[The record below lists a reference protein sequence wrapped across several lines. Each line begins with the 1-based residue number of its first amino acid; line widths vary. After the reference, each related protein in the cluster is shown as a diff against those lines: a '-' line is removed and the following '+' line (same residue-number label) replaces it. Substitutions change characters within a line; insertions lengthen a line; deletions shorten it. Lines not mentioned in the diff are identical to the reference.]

1 MLKPSK
7 QDGFIFCIVSLRY
20 LVNILTTSAKIRLLL
35 ALLFAS
41 LLLTAVIV
49 QKTYTPKNNLYQ
61 TGQTLE
67 DNLHKKETYV
77 KNFLD
82 NKENFNKLKTLG
94 NDEQEAL
101 KVIKDFT
108 TDENIWALTYKDNHL
123 VFWSGVKAIPQHPS
137 LIREGYSF
145 IQQPNGYY
153 DVIKKSEGKF
163 SAIFLIPVKINYRVQ
178 NQYLHNVFARN
189 LLTDNNIEIADFTD
203 KNIYLVHSLDG
214 TLLFSV
220 KVKDDEVGHKFFYF
234 EVVLWVLCALVL
246 FLLIHSICNYI
257 ALKGYIYLSFL
268 ILASFIILL
277 RIINLHYDWPGF
289 SHQPEVFNPK
299 YYNYGPLFPSLGD
312 FCINILYCTWFAT
325 FVFRHKDKILTNTYN
340 KFLGYVIVIAFVL
353 ILDVSSAALLRLFYG
368 LVRYS
373 DINFDVNNVL
383 NLSGFSVLGVV
394 MLCFSFL
401 IFYLLTE
408 VTLTVCSRL
417 VVPVSH
423 QVAIL
428 LLSIVAATIIAGYQD
443 HEFTSFYMF
452 WTVWVML
459 RGYAYRYYQ
468 GKITSTSLVVII
480 LLCAILSAIKLNH
493 FQAIKEKDTR
503 RELVKQLEA
512 PNDPVANNMFRD
524 IDKRIVT
531 DPVIQRYFTD
541 TIHNT
546 ITSLA
551 DHIERK
557 YFGGYLGKYEFKIH
571 EYNSKGEAIGDK
583 TYELGIFKDMIKFD
597 SFFKES
603 DHFYRNIGTLGV
615 LKYLA
620 LIPIF
625 KGEMNVGT
633 IVVELESKFLHGEN
647 SFPELLID
655 GTYKSNDLFKDYSYA
670 FYQDNKLFSQN
681 GHYVYSLINHD
692 LKGKVKEYLFTN
704 TSGSEPERFGI
715 LKGYSHLVYEPSKR
729 TLIVVSKENDIFINT
744 ITSITFFFII
754 FLFFAV
760 ICITVRWLW
769 ARIRIMY
776 IKDNYLHWVLQLNF
790 DKILYKTRIQ
800 LSIVFAVVV
809 TLIMV
814 GIITYLSIVD
824 QYNEQ
829 QEQTISDKVSH
840 IAKAFESGNLIY
852 EAFNNNS
859 IESFQLKFNEFAKTY
874 SVDLTLF
881 NTNGAELVSTQP
893 KLYDYGLLAPRINA
907 KAFIYLNKLQKSEYI
922 HNEIIGELNY
932 KAAYVPVK
940 DSKRTL
946 GYLQLPYFSNEADYK
961 QRAGSLLNAMINVYA
976 LIFIAIGLLAVFIA
990 RQITNP
996 LNIIQMSL
1004 SKTIY
1009 GQKNEPIK
1017 WQRNDEIGA
1026 LITEYNNMIAALE
1039 QSAQKLAQS
1048 ERESAWR
1055 EMAKQVA
1062 HEIKNP
1068 LTPLKLGLQLLE
1080 KSWRDRD
1087 PKFDQ
1092 KFERFSKS
1100 FVEQIE
1106 SLSSIASEFS
1116 AFAKMPDTRIVRMD
1130 IFEALSQAVTI
1141 FKQMDN
1147 IRIVFNPPDSQFF
1160 INADRDQLLR
1170 CFNNLLK
1177 NAIEAIPPDRQ
1188 GIIEINY
1195 LITSKNILLSVKDNG
1210 NGIPDNL
1217 REKIFEPNFTT
1228 KSSGTGLGLAFVK
1241 NSIENAGGKVWF
1253 ETAIGAGTTFYF
1265 SLPEA
1270 P

>member
-1 MLKPSK
+1 
-7 QDGFIFCIVSLRY
+7 
-20 LVNILTTSAKIRLLL
+20 LTTSAKIRLLL

-41 LLLTAVIV
+41 LLLTAIIV
-49 QKTYTPKNNLYQ
+49 QKTYTPRNNLFQ

-67 DNLHKKETYV
+67 DNIHKKETIV
-77 KNFLD
+77 KTFLDDKKNFD
-82 NKENFNKLKTLG
+82 KLKTLG
-94 NDEQEAL
+94 NDEQEGL
-101 KVIKDFT
+101 KVIKQFT
-108 TDENIWALTYKDNHL
+108 ADENIWVLTYKDNHL
-123 VFWSGVKAIPQHPS
+123 AFWSGIKIIPQRPAN
-137 LIREGYSF
+137 IRNGYSF
-145 IQQPNGYY
+145 VHGTNGYY
-153 DVIKKSEGKF
+153 DVIKKSEGNF
-163 SAIFLIPVKINYRVQ
+163 YAIFFIPVKIDYKVQ
-178 NQYLHNVFARN
+178 NQYLHNVFAKD
-189 LLTDNNIEIADFTD
+189 LLKDNNIEIADFTD
-203 KNIYLVHSLDG
+203 KNVYEVHSLDN

-220 KVKDDEVGHKFFYF
+220 KVRGNEVGHKFFYF
-234 EVVLWVLCALVL
+234 ELILWVLCAFVL
-246 FLLIHSICNYI
+246 FLLVHSICNYI
-257 ALKGYIYLSFL
+257 ALKGYVYLSFL
-268 ILASFIILL
+268 MLASFIILL
-277 RIINLHYDWPGF
+277 RIINLHYGWPGF
-289 SHQPEVFNPK
+289 SHQPEIFDPQ
-299 YYNYGPLFPSLGD
+299 YYSSGPLFPSLGD

-325 FVFRHKDKILTNTYN
+325 FVFRHKDKILTNVYN
-340 KFLGYVIVIAFVL
+340 KFIGYAIVIILVL
-353 ILDVSSAALLRLFYG
+353 MLDVSATALLRLFFG

-373 DINFDVNNVL
+373 NINFDVNNVL
-383 NLSGFSVLGVV
+383 NLSGFSMLGVL

-408 VTLTVCSRL
+408 VALTICSKL
-417 VVPVSH
+417 TVPVSH
-423 QVAIL
+423 QVTIL
-428 LLSIVAATIIAGYQD
+428 LASMVLSTIMAAYQD
-443 HEFTSFYMF
+443 KEFSVFYIF
-452 WTVWVML
+452 WAIWVIL
-459 RGYAYRYYQ
+459 RGYAYRYDK
-468 GKITSTSLVVII
+468 GRITATSLVIII
-480 LLCAILSAIKLNH
+480 LLCAVLSAIKLNH
-493 FQAIKEKDTR
+493 FQAIKEKETR
-503 RELVKQLEA
+503 KELVKQLEA

-524 IDKRIVT
+524 IDRRIVT
-531 DPVIQRYFTD
+531 DPAIQRYFTD
-541 TIHNT
+541 TLHNT
-546 ITSLA
+546 LSGLA
-551 DHIERK
+551 DHIQRT
-557 YFGGYLGKYEFKIH
+557 YFDGYLGKYEFKIH
-571 EYNSKGEAIGDK
+571 EYDSKGIALGDR
-583 TYELGIFKDMIKFD
+583 TYELDMFKDMIKFD

-625 KGEMNVGT
+625 KGETNVGT
-633 IVVELESKFLHGEN
+633 LVVELESKFLHGEN
-647 SFPELLID
+647 SFPALLIN

-692 LKGKVKEYLFTN
+692 LKGKLKEYVFTN
-704 TSGSEPERFGI
+704 TKSTESDRFVI
-715 LKGYSHLVYEPSKR
+715 LNEYSHLVYEPSQRK
-729 TLIVVSKENDIFINT
+729 LIVVSKENDILINT
-744 ITSITFFFII
+744 ITSITFFFIV
-754 FLFFAV
+754 FLAFAAV
-760 ICITVRWLW
+760 CLTIRWLW
-769 ARIRIMY
+769 TRIRIMY
-776 IKDNYLHWVLQLNF
+776 IKENYLHWVLQLNF
-790 DKILYKTRIQ
+790 DKVLYKTRIQ
-800 LSIVFAVVV
+800 LSIVFTVVI

-814 GIITYLSIVD
+814 GIITYFSIID
-824 QYNEQ
+824 QYNAQ
-829 QEQTISDKVSH
+829 QDQTISDKISH
-840 IAKAFESGNLIY
+840 IAKAFEGSDLLY
-852 EAFNNNS
+852 EAFNKNA
-859 IESFQLKFNEFAKTY
+859 IESFQLRFNEFAKTY
-874 SVDLTLF
+874 SADLSLF
-881 NTNGAELVSTQP
+881 NTSGVELISTQP

-907 KAFIYLNKLQKSEYI
+907 KAYIYLNKLQKTEYI

-932 KAAYVPVK
+932 KAAYVPINDAK
-940 DSKRTL
+940 HTL
-946 GYLQLPYFSNEADYK
+946 GYLELPYFSNEADYK

-996 LNIIQMSL
+996 LTIIQTSL
-1004 SKTIY
+1004 SRTIY

-1080 KSWRDRD
+1080 KSWRDKD

-1141 FKQMDN
+1141 FKQMEN
-1147 IRIVFNPPDSQFF
+1147 LRIVFNPPDTQFF

-1188 GIIEINY
+1188 GLIEINY

-1253 ETAIGAGTTFYF
+1253 ETTTGAGTTFYF

>member
-1 MLKPSK
+1 M
-7 QDGFIFCIVSLRY
+7 
-20 LVNILTTSAKIRLLL
+20 TTAAKIRLLL

-41 LLLTAVIV
+41 LLLTAIIV

-67 DNLHKKETYV
+67 DNLHKKEAYV
-77 KNFLD
+77 NSFINDKD
-82 NKENFNKLKTLG
+82 RFNKFKTLG
-94 NDEQEAL
+94 SDEQEAL
-101 KVIKDFT
+101 KTIKAFT

-123 VFWSGVKAIPQHPS
+123 VFWSGIKIIPQHPES
-137 LIREGYSF
+137 IRNGYSF
-145 IQQPNGYY
+145 VSGTNGYY
-153 DVIKKSEGKF
+153 DVIKKTEGNF
-163 SAIFLIPVKINYRVQ
+163 SVIFFIPVKINYRVQ
-178 NQYLHNVFARN
+178 NQYLHNIFAKN
-189 LLTDNNIEIADFTD
+189 LLNDNNIEIADFTD
-203 KNIYLVHSLDG
+203 KNVYEVHSLDG
-214 TLLFSV
+214 TYLFSV
-220 KVKDDEVGHKFFYF
+220 KIKHNEVGHKFFYF
-234 EVVLWVLCALVL
+234 EVVIWVLCAFVL
-246 FLLIHSICNYI
+246 FLLVHSICNYV
-257 ALKGYIYLSFL
+257 ALKGFAYLSFI
-268 ILASFIILL
+268 ILGSFIVLL
-277 RIINLHYDWPGF
+277 RIINLHYGWPGF
-289 SHQPEVFNPK
+289 SHQPEIFNPH
-299 YYNYGPLFPSLGD
+299 YYNSGKLFPSLGD
-312 FCINILYCTWFAT
+312 FCINILYATWFVT
-325 FVFRHKDKILTNTYN
+325 FVFRHRDKVLSHVYN
-340 KFLGYVIVIAFVL
+340 KFLGYVIVVACIL
-353 ILDVSSAALLRLFYG
+353 ILDVSSTWLLRLFYS
-368 LVRYS
+368 LVMYS
-373 DINFDVNNVL
+373 NINFDVNNVL
-383 NLSGFSVLGVV
+383 NLSGFSMLGVL

-408 VTLTVCSRL
+408 ISLSICIRL

-423 QVAIL
+423 QIAL
-428 LLSIVAATIIAGYQD
+428 LLFVIITSTIVAAYLD
-443 HEFTSFYMF
+443 NEFTVFYIF
-452 WTVWVML
+452 WAIWVIL
-459 RGYAYRYYQ
+459 RGYAYLYDHGR
-468 GKITSTSLVVII
+468 ITSGAFVTII
-480 LLCAILSAIKLNH
+480 LLCAVLSAIKLNH
-493 FQAIKEKDTR
+493 FQAIKEKDIR
-503 RELVKQLEA
+503 KGLVQQLET
-512 PNDPVANNMFRD
+512 PNDSVANYMFKD
-524 IDKRIVT
+524 IDRRIVR

-541 TIHNT
+541 TAHNSL
-546 ITSLA
+546 TSLTN
-551 DHIERK
+551 HLQKK
-557 YFGGYLGKYEFKIH
+557 YFEGYLGKYEFKVH
-571 EYNSKGEAIGDK
+571 EYNNKGEVLEDK
-583 TYELGIFKDMIKFD
+583 TYDLNVFTDMIKFD

-603 DHFYRNIGTLGV
+603 DHFYRNIGTFGV

-620 LIPIF
+620 LLPIF
-625 KGEMNVGT
+625 KGDMNVGT
-633 IVVELESKFLHGEN
+633 IVIELESKLLQGEN
-647 SFPELLID
+647 TFPALLID
-655 GTYKSNDLFKDYSYA
+655 GPYKSNEIFKDYSYA
-670 FYQDNKLFSQN
+670 FYQDGKLLSQN
-681 GHYVYSLINHD
+681 GKYVYSLTNHD
-692 LKGKVKEYLFTN
+692 LKGAVKEYIFKT
-704 TSGSEPERFGI
+704 TSSTEPTRFGI
-715 LKGYSHLVYEPSKR
+715 LERYNHLIYEPSKR
-729 TLIVVSKENDIFINT
+729 NLIVVSKQNEILIDT
-744 ITSITFFFII
+744 ITSVTFFFIV
-754 FLFFAV
+754 FLVFSA

-776 IKDNYLHWVLQLNF
+776 IKDNYLHWVFQLNF

-800 LSIVFAVVV
+800 FSIVLAVVI
-809 TLIMV
+809 TLVLV

-824 QYNEQ
+824 QYNAQ

-840 IAKAFESGNLIY
+840 IAKAFENSNFIY
-852 EAFNNNS
+852 DAFNNNTA
-859 IESFQLKFNEFAKTY
+859 EAFQIKFNEFAKTY
-874 SVDLTLF
+874 SADLTLF
-881 NTNGAELVSTQP
+881 STSGVELMSTQP
-893 KLYDYGLLAPRINA
+893 KIYDYGLLAPRINA
-907 KAFIYLNKLQKSEYI
+907 KAYTFLNKLQKSEYI
-922 HNEIIGELNY
+922 HTEVIGDLSY

-961 QRAGSLLNAMINVYA
+961 ARAGSLLNAMINVYA
-976 LIFIAIGLLAVFIA
+976 LIFIAIGLLAVIIA

-1080 KSWRDRD
+1080 KSWRDKD

-1116 AFAKMPDTRIVRMD
+1116 AFAKMPDTRLVRMD

-1147 IRIVFNPPDSQFF
+1147 IRIIFNPPDSQFL

-1177 NAIEAIPPDRQ
+1177 NAIEAIPHDRP
-1188 GIIEINY
+1188 GTIEINY
-1195 LITSKNILLSVKDNG
+1195 LLTSKNILLSVKDNG
-1210 NGIPDNL
+1210 NGIPESL

-1253 ETAIGAGTTFYF
+1253 ETIIGTGTTFYF

-1270 P
+1270 S

>member
-1 MLKPSK
+1 M
-7 QDGFIFCIVSLRY
+7 
-20 LVNILTTSAKIRLLL
+20 LL

-41 LLLTAVIV
+41 LLLTAIIV
-49 QKTYTPKNNLYQ
+49 QKTYTPRNNLYQ

-67 DNLHKKETYV
+67 DNLRKKETIV
-77 KNFLD
+77 KTFLD
-82 NKENFNKLKTLG
+82 DKQNFDRLKTLG
-94 NDEQEAL
+94 NDEQEGL
-101 KVIKDFT
+101 KIIKQFT
-108 TDENIWALTYKDNHL
+108 TDENIWVLTYKDNHL
-123 VFWSGVKAIPQHPS
+123 TFWSGVKMIPVRPAN
-137 LIREGYSF
+137 IRNGYSF
-145 IQQPNGYY
+145 VQGTNGYY
-153 DVIKKSEGKF
+153 DVIKKTEGNF
-163 SAIFLIPVKINYRVQ
+163 YAIFFIPVKINYHVQ
-178 NQYLHNVFARN
+178 NQYLHNTFAKN
-189 LLTDNNIEIADFTD
+189 LLKDNNIEIADFTD
-203 KNIYLVHSLDG
+203 KNIYDIHSLDN

-220 KVKDDEVGHKFFYF
+220 KVKGNEVGHKFFYF
-234 EVVLWVLCALVL
+234 EVVLWILCAFVL
-246 FLLIHSICNYI
+246 FLLVHSICNYI
-257 ALKGYIYLSFL
+257 ALKGYVYLSFL
-268 ILASFIILL
+268 MLASFIILL
-277 RIINLHYDWPGF
+277 RIMNLHYGWPGF
-289 SHQPEVFNPK
+289 SHQPEIFDPQ
-299 YYNYGPLFPSLGD
+299 YYHSSPLFPSLGD

-325 FVFRHKDKILTNTYN
+325 FVFRHKDKILTNVYN
-340 KFLGYVIVIAFVL
+340 RFIGYFLVIVFVL
-353 ILDVSSAALLRLFYG
+353 MLDVSSTALLRLFYG

-373 DINFDVNNVL
+373 NINFDVNNVL
-383 NLSGFSVLGVV
+383 NLSGFSMLGVL

-408 VTLTVCSRL
+408 VVLTICSRL

-428 LLSIVAATIIAGYQD
+428 LISMVACTIMAAYQD
-443 HEFTSFYMF
+443 QEFSVFYIF
-452 WTVWVML
+452 WAIWVVL
-459 RGYAYRYYQ
+459 RGYGYRFDK
-468 GKITSTSLVVII
+468 GKITATSLII
-480 LLCAILSAIKLNH
+480 IVLLCAVLSAIKLNH
-493 FQAIKEKDTR
+493 FQAIKEKETR
-503 RELVKQLEA
+503 KELVKQLEA
-512 PNDPVANNMFRD
+512 PNDPVANNMFKD
-524 IDKRIVT
+524 IDKRIVN
-531 DPVIQRYFTD
+531 DPAIQRYFID
-541 TIHNT
+541 TVHNT
-546 ITSLA
+546 LTGLA
-551 DHIERK
+551 DHIQRT
-557 YFGGYLGKYEFKIH
+557 YFDGYLGKYEFKIH
-571 EYNSKGEAIGDK
+571 EYDKRGGAIGDK
-583 TYELGIFKDMIKFD
+583 AYELDMFKDMIKFD

-625 KGEMNVGT
+625 KGEINVGT

-647 SFPELLID
+647 SFPALLID

-681 GHYVYSLINHD
+681 GHYVYSLTNHD
-692 LKGKVKEYLFTN
+692 LKGKLKEYVFTN
-704 TSGSEPERFGI
+704 TRASEQERFGA
-715 LKGYSHLVYEPSKR
+715 LKGYSHLIYEPSQRK
-729 TLIVVSKENDIFINT
+729 LIVVSKENDILINT
-744 ITSITFFFII
+744 ITSITFFFIV
-754 FLFFAV
+754 FLVFAAV
-760 ICITVRWLW
+760 CITIRWLW
-769 ARIRIMY
+769 ARVRIMY

-800 LSIVFAVVV
+800 LSIVFTVVV

-824 QYNEQ
+824 QYNAQ
-829 QEQTISDKVSH
+829 QEQTISDKISH
-840 IAKAFESGNLIY
+840 IAKAFESSNLLS
-852 EAFNNNS
+852 EAFNKNS
-859 IESFQLKFNEFAKTY
+859 MESFQLRFNEFAKTY
-874 SVDLTLF
+874 SADLTLF
-881 NTNGAELVSTQP
+881 NTSGAELMSTQP

-907 KAFIYLNKLQKSEYI
+907 KAYIFLNKLQKSEYI

-932 KAAYVPVK
+932 KAAYVPIK
-940 DSKRTL
+940 DAKRTL

-996 LNIIQMSL
+996 LTIIQNSL
-1004 SKTIY
+1004 SRTIY

-1026 LITEYNNMIAALE
+1026 LITEYNTMIAALE

-1080 KSWRDRD
+1080 KSWKDKD

-1147 IRIVFNPPDSQFF
+1147 LRIVFNPPENQFF

-1177 NAIEAIPPDRQ
+1177 NAIEAIPQDRQ
-1188 GIIEINY
+1188 GLIEINY

-1253 ETAIGAGTTFYF
+1253 ETTIGSGTTFYF

-1270 P
+1270 V

>member
-1 MLKPSK
+1 M
-7 QDGFIFCIVSLRY
+7 
-20 LVNILTTSAKIRLLL
+20 LL

-41 LLLTAVIV
+41 LLLTAIIV
-49 QKTYTPKNNLYQ
+49 QKTYTPRNNLFQ

-67 DNLHKKETYV
+67 DNIHKKETVV

-82 NKENFNKLKTLG
+82 DKKNFDKLKSLG
-94 NDEQEAL
+94 NDEQEGL
-101 KVIKDFT
+101 KVIKQFT
-108 TDENIWALTYKDNHL
+108 TDENIWVLTYKDNHL
-123 VFWSGVKAIPQHPS
+123 AFWSGIKIIPQRPAN
-137 LIREGYSF
+137 IRDGYSF
-145 IQQPNGYY
+145 VHGTNGYY
-153 DVIKKSEGKF
+153 DVIKKSEGDF
-163 SAIFLIPVKINYRVQ
+163 YAIFFIPVKIDYKVQ
-178 NQYLHNVFARN
+178 NQYLHNVFAKD
-189 LLTDNNIEIADFTD
+189 LLKDNNIEIADFTD
-203 KNIYLVHSLDG
+203 KNVYEIHSLDN

-220 KVKDDEVGHKFFYF
+220 KVRGNEVGHKFFYF
-234 EVVLWVLCALVL
+234 ELILWVLCAFVL
-246 FLLIHSICNYI
+246 FLLVHSICNYI

-268 ILASFIILL
+268 MLASFIILL
-277 RIINLHYDWPGF
+277 RIMNLHYGWPGF
-289 SHQPEVFNPK
+289 SHQPEIFDPQ
-299 YYNYGPLFPSLGD
+299 YYSSGPLFPSLGD
-312 FCINILYCTWFAT
+312 FCINILYCTWFVT
-325 FVFRHKDKILTNTYN
+325 FVFRHKDKILTNVYN
-340 KFLGYVIVIAFVL
+340 KFIGYAIVIILVL
-353 ILDVSSAALLRLFYG
+353 MLDISATALLRLFFG

-373 DINFDVNNVL
+373 NINFDVNNVL
-383 NLSGFSVLGVV
+383 NLSGFSMLGVL

-408 VTLTVCSRL
+408 VALTICSKL
-417 VVPVSH
+417 NVPVSH

-428 LLSIVAATIIAGYQD
+428 LASMVLSTIIAAYQD
-443 HEFTSFYMF
+443 KEFSVFYIF
-452 WTVWVML
+452 WAIWVIL
-459 RGYAYRYYQ
+459 RGYAYRYDK
-468 GKITSTSLVVII
+468 GRITATSLVIII
-480 LLCAILSAIKLNH
+480 LLCAVLSAIKLNH
-493 FQAIKEKDTR
+493 FQAIKEKETR
-503 RELVKQLEA
+503 KELVKQLEA

-524 IDKRIVT
+524 IDRRIVT
-531 DPVIQRYFTD
+531 DPAIQRYFTD
-541 TIHNT
+541 TLHNAL
-546 ITSLA
+546 SGLA
-551 DHIERK
+551 DHIQRT
-557 YFGGYLGKYEFKIH
+557 YFDGYLGKYEFKIH
-571 EYNSKGEAIGDK
+571 EYDSKGIALGDR
-583 TYELGIFKDMIKFD
+583 TYELDMFKDMIKFD

-625 KGEMNVGT
+625 KGETNVGT
-633 IVVELESKFLHGEN
+633 LVVELESKFLHGEN
-647 SFPELLID
+647 SFPALLIN

-692 LKGKVKEYLFTN
+692 LKGKLKEYVFTN
-704 TSGSEPERFGI
+704 TRSAESDRFVI
-715 LKGYSHLVYEPSKR
+715 LNEYSHLVYEPSQRK
-729 TLIVVSKENDIFINT
+729 LIVVSKENDILINT
-744 ITSITFFFII
+744 ITSITFFFIV
-754 FLFFAV
+754 FLAFAAV
-760 ICITVRWLW
+760 CLTIRWLW
-769 ARIRIMY
+769 TRIRIMY
-776 IKDNYLHWVLQLNF
+776 IKENYLHWVLQLNF
-790 DKILYKTRIQ
+790 DKVLYKTRIQ
-800 LSIVFAVVV
+800 LSIVFTVVV

-814 GIITYLSIVD
+814 GIITYFSIID
-824 QYNEQ
+824 QYNAQ
-829 QEQTISDKVSH
+829 QDQTISDKISH
-840 IAKAFESGNLIY
+840 IAKAFEGSDLLY
-852 EAFNNNS
+852 EAFNKNT
-859 IESFQLKFNEFAKTY
+859 IERFQLRFNEFAKTY
-874 SVDLTLF
+874 SADLSLF
-881 NTNGAELVSTQP
+881 NTSGVELISTQP

-907 KAFIYLNKLQKSEYI
+907 KAYIYLNKLQKTEYI

-932 KAAYVPVK
+932 KAAYVPINDAK
-940 DSKRTL
+940 HTL
-946 GYLQLPYFSNEADYK
+946 GYLELPYFSNEADYK

-996 LNIIQMSL
+996 LTIIQTSL
-1004 SKTIY
+1004 SRTIY

-1080 KSWRDRD
+1080 KSWRDKD

-1141 FKQMDN
+1141 FKQMEN
-1147 IRIVFNPPDSQFF
+1147 LRIVFNPPDTQFF

-1188 GIIEINY
+1188 GLIEINY

-1253 ETAIGAGTTFYF
+1253 ETTTGAGTTFYF

>member
-1 MLKPSK
+1 
-7 QDGFIFCIVSLRY
+7 
-20 LVNILTTSAKIRLLL
+20 LLL

-49 QKTYTPKNNLYQ
+49 QKTYTPRNNLYQ

-67 DNLHKKETYV
+67 DNLQKKEIVV

-82 NKENFNKLKTLG
+82 DKENFNKLKTLG

-101 KVIKDFT
+101 KIIKQFT
-108 TDENIWALTYKDNHL
+108 TDENIWVLTYKDNRL
-123 VFWSGVKAIPQHPS
+123 IFWSGIKVIPLHPAT
-137 LIREGYSF
+137 IHDGYSF
-145 IQQPNGYY
+145 VQEPNGYY
-153 DVIKKSEGKF
+153 NVIRKSEGKF
-163 SAIFLIPVKINYRVQ
+163 SVMFFIPVKINYRVQ
-178 NQYLHNVFARN
+178 NQYLHNIFARN
-189 LLTDNNIEIADFTD
+189 LLKDNNIEIADFTE
-203 KNIYLVHSLDG
+203 KNVFEVHSLDG

-220 KVKDDEVGHKFFYF
+220 KIKDNEVGHKFFYF
-234 EVVLWVLCALVL
+234 EVVLWVLCAFVL
-246 FLLIHSICNYI
+246 FLLVHSICNYI
-257 ALKGYIYLSFL
+257 ALKGYVYLSFL
-268 ILASFIILL
+268 ILASFIVLL
-277 RIINLHYDWPGF
+277 RIINLHYGWPGF
-289 SHQPEVFNPK
+289 SHQPQIFDPQ

-325 FVFRHKDKILTNTYN
+325 FVFRHKDKILTNVYN
-340 KFLGYVIVIAFVL
+340 KFIGYSIIIVFVL
-353 ILDVSSAALLRLFYG
+353 ILDVSSTALLRLFFG

-383 NLSGFSVLGVV
+383 NLSGFSILGVI

-408 VTLTVCSRL
+408 VTLTICSRL

-423 QVAIL
+423 QVVIL
-428 LLSIVAATIIAGYQD
+428 LLSMTVATIIVGYQD
-443 HEFTSFYMF
+443 HEFTSFYML
-452 WTVWVML
+452 WAVWVIL
-459 RGYAYRYYQ
+459 RGYAYRYEQ
-468 GKITSTSLVVII
+468 GKITSYSLVIII

-493 FQAIKEKDTR
+493 FQAIKEKETR
-503 RELVKQLEA
+503 KDLVRQLEA
-512 PNDPVANNMFRD
+512 PNDLVANNMFRD
-524 IDKRIVT
+524 IDKRIVI
-531 DPVIQRYFTD
+531 DPVTQRYFSD
-541 TIHNT
+541 TVHNT
-546 ITSLA
+546 LTALA
-551 DHIERK
+551 DHIQRR
-557 YFGGYLGKYEFKIH
+557 YFDGYLAKYEFKMH
-571 EYNSKGEAIGDK
+571 EYDSKGNALGDK
-583 TYELGIFKDMIKFD
+583 TYDLGIFKDMIKFD

-603 DHFYRNIGTLGV
+603 DHFYRNIGTFGA
-615 LKYLA
+615 LKYIA

-625 KGEMNVGT
+625 KGDANVGT

-647 SFPELLID
+647 SFPTLLID

-670 FYQDNKLFSQN
+670 FYADNKLISQN
-681 GHYVYSLINHD
+681 GRYVYSLINHD
-692 LKGKVKEYLFTN
+692 LKGNLKEYLFTN
-704 TSGSEPERFGI
+704 TSSSESERFGV
-715 LKGYSHLVYEPSKR
+715 LKGYSHLIYEPSKR
-729 TLIVVSKENDIFINT
+729 TLIVVSKENDILINT
-744 ITSITFFFII
+744 ITSITFFFIV

-790 DKILYKTRIQ
+790 DKVLYKTRIQ
-800 LSIVFAVVV
+800 LSIVFAVVI

-824 QYNEQ
+824 QYNAQ
-829 QEQTISDKVSH
+829 QEQTISEKVSH
-840 IAKAFESGNLIY
+840 IAKAFESSNLIY
-852 EAFNNNS
+852 QAFNNNS

-881 NTNGAELVSTQP
+881 NTSGIELVSTQP

-922 HNEIIGELNY
+922 HNEIIGDLNY

-996 LNIIQMSL
+996 LTIIQTSL
-1004 SKTIY
+1004 SRTIY

-1080 KSWRDRD
+1080 KSWRDKD

-1130 IFEALSQAVTI
+1130 IFEALTQAVTI

-1147 IRIVFNPPDSQFF
+1147 IRIIFNPPDSQFF

-1188 GIIEINY
+1188 GTIEINY

-1253 ETAIGAGTTFYF
+1253 ETTIGAGTIFYF

>member
-1 MLKPSK
+1 M
-7 QDGFIFCIVSLRY
+7 
-20 LVNILTTSAKIRLLL
+20 LL

-49 QKTYTPKNNLYQ
+49 QKTYTPRNNLVQ

-67 DNLHKKETYV
+67 DNLHKKETVV

-82 NKENFNKLKTLG
+82 DKNNFDKLKTLG

-101 KVIKDFT
+101 KIIQQFT
-108 TDENIWALTYKDNHL
+108 TDENIWVLTYKDNRL
-123 VFWSGVKAIPQHPS
+123 VFWSGVKIIPPRAAN
-137 LIREGYSF
+137 IRNGYSF
-145 IQQPNGYY
+145 MQGTNGYY
-153 DVIKKSEGKF
+153 DVIKKSEGNF
-163 SAIFLIPVKINYRVQ
+163 YAIFFIPVKIEYKVQ
-178 NQYLHNVFARN
+178 NQYLHNVFAKN
-189 LLTDNNIEIADFTD
+189 LLKDNNIEIADFTD
-203 KNIYLVHSLDG
+203 KNVYEVYSLDN

-220 KVKDDEVGHKFFYF
+220 KVRGNEVGHKFFYF
-234 EVVLWVLCALVL
+234 EVVLWILCAFVL
-246 FLLIHSICNYI
+246 FLLVHSICNYI

-268 ILASFIILL
+268 MLASFIILL
-277 RIINLHYDWPGF
+277 RIMNLHYGWPGF
-289 SHQPEVFNPK
+289 SHQPEIFDPQ
-299 YYNYGPLFPSLGD
+299 YYSAGALFPSLGD
-312 FCINILYCTWFAT
+312 FCINIMYCTWFAT
-325 FVFRHKDKILTNTYN
+325 FVFRHKDKILTNIYN
-340 KFLGYVIVIAFVL
+340 RFIGYIIVVAFVL
-353 ILDVSSAALLRLFYG
+353 ILDASSTSLLRLFYG

-373 DINFDVNNVL
+373 NINFDVNNVL
-383 NLSGFSVLGVV
+383 NLSGFSMLGVL

-423 QVAIL
+423 QIVIL
-428 LLSIVAATIIAGYQD
+428 LLSMVLCTVMAAYQD
-443 HEFTSFYMF
+443 REFSVFYIF
-452 WTVWVML
+452 WTVWVIL
-459 RGYAYRYYQ
+459 RGYAYRYDK
-468 GKITSTSLVVII
+468 GRITATSLVII
-480 LLCAILSAIKLNH
+480 VLLCAVLSAIKLNH
-493 FQAIKEKDTR
+493 FQAIKEKETR
-503 RELVKQLEA
+503 KELVKQLEA
-512 PNDPVANNMFRD
+512 PNDPVANNMFKD
-524 IDKRIVT
+524 IDRRITT
-531 DPVIQRYFTD
+531 DPDIQQYFTD
-541 TIHNT
+541 TLHS
-546 ITSLA
+546 SLSGLA
-551 DHIERK
+551 NYIQRT
-557 YFGGYLGKYEFKIH
+557 YFDGYLGKYEFKVH
-571 EYNSKGEAIGDK
+571 EYDSKGDALGDK
-583 TYELGIFKDMIKFD
+583 VYELDMFKDMIKFD

-625 KGEMNVGT
+625 KGEINVGT

-647 SFPELLID
+647 SFPALLIN

-681 GHYVYSLINHD
+681 GHYVYSLTNHD
-692 LKGKVKEYLFTN
+692 LKGKLKEYIFTN
-704 TSGSEPERFGI
+704 TNTSESQRFGI
-715 LKGYSHLVYEPSKR
+715 LKGYSHLIYEPSKR
-729 TLIVVSKENDIFINT
+729 TLIVVSKENDILINT
-744 ITSITFFFII
+744 VTSITFFFIV
-754 FLFFAV
+754 FLVFAA
-760 ICITVRWLW
+760 ICITIRWLW

-776 IKDNYLHWVLQLNF
+776 IKDNYLHWVLQINF

-800 LSIVFAVVV
+800 LSIVFTVVV
-809 TLIMV
+809 TLVMV
-814 GIITYLSIVD
+814 GIITYFSIVD
-824 QYNEQ
+824 QYNAQ
-829 QEQTISDKVSH
+829 QEQTISDKISH
-840 IAKAFESGNLIY
+840 IAKAFESSNLVY
-852 EAFNNNS
+852 DAFNKNS
-859 IESFQLKFNEFAKTY
+859 LESFQLRFNEFAKTY
-874 SVDLTLF
+874 STDLGLF
-881 NTNGAELVSTQP
+881 NTNGVELMSTQP

-907 KAFIYLNKLQKSEYI
+907 RAYIYLNKLQKSEYI

-932 KAAYVPVK
+932 KAAYVPIK
-940 DSKRTL
+940 DAKRTL

-976 LIFIAIGLLAVFIA
+976 LIFIAIGLLAVLIA

-996 LNIIQMSL
+996 LTIIQASL
-1004 SKTIY
+1004 SRTIY

-1026 LITEYNNMIAALE
+1026 LITEYNTMIAALE

-1048 ERESAWR
+1048 ERENAWR

-1080 KSWRDRD
+1080 KSWRDKD

-1147 IRIVFNPPDSQFF
+1147 LRIVFNPPDTQFF

-1188 GIIEINY
+1188 GLIEINY

-1253 ETAIGAGTTFYF
+1253 ETAIGSGTTFYF

-1270 P
+1270 S

>member
-1 MLKPSK
+1 
-7 QDGFIFCIVSLRY
+7 
-20 LVNILTTSAKIRLLL
+20 LLL

-41 LLLTAVIV
+41 LLLTAIIV
-49 QKTYTPKNNLYQ
+49 QKTYTPRNNLFQ

-67 DNLHKKETYV
+67 DNIHKKETVV

-82 NKENFNKLKTLG
+82 DKKNFDKLKTLG
-94 NDEQEAL
+94 NDEQEGL
-101 KVIKDFT
+101 KVIKQFT
-108 TDENIWALTYKDNHL
+108 TDENIWVLTYKDNHL
-123 VFWSGVKAIPQHPS
+123 AFWSGIKIIPQRPAN
-137 LIREGYSF
+137 IRDGYSF
-145 IQQPNGYY
+145 VHGTNGYY
-153 DVIKKSEGKF
+153 DVIKKSEGDF
-163 SAIFLIPVKINYRVQ
+163 YAIFFIPVKIDYKVQ
-178 NQYLHNVFARN
+178 NQYLHNVFAKD
-189 LLTDNNIEIADFTD
+189 LLKDNNIEIADFTD
-203 KNIYLVHSLDG
+203 KNVYEIHSLDN

-220 KVKDDEVGHKFFYF
+220 KVRGNEVGHKFFYF
-234 EVVLWVLCALVL
+234 ELILWVLCAFVL
-246 FLLIHSICNYI
+246 FLLVHSICNYI

-268 ILASFIILL
+268 MLASFIILL
-277 RIINLHYDWPGF
+277 RIMNLHYGWPGF
-289 SHQPEVFNPK
+289 SHQPEIFDPQ
-299 YYNYGPLFPSLGD
+299 YYSSGPLFPSLGD
-312 FCINILYCTWFAT
+312 FCINILYCTWFVT
-325 FVFRHKDKILTNTYN
+325 FVFRHKDKILTNVYN
-340 KFLGYVIVIAFVL
+340 KFIGYAIVIILVL
-353 ILDVSSAALLRLFYG
+353 MLDISATALLRLFFG

-373 DINFDVNNVL
+373 NINFDVNNVL
-383 NLSGFSVLGVV
+383 NLSGFSMLGVL

-408 VTLTVCSRL
+408 VALTICSKL
-417 VVPVSH
+417 NVPVSH

-428 LLSIVAATIIAGYQD
+428 LASMVLSTIIAAYQD
-443 HEFTSFYMF
+443 KEFSVFYIF
-452 WTVWVML
+452 WAIWVIL
-459 RGYAYRYYQ
+459 RGYAYRYDK
-468 GKITSTSLVVII
+468 GRITATSLVIII
-480 LLCAILSAIKLNH
+480 LLCAVLSAIKLNH
-493 FQAIKEKDTR
+493 FQAIKEKETR
-503 RELVKQLEA
+503 KELVKQLEA

-524 IDKRIVT
+524 IDRRIVT
-531 DPVIQRYFTD
+531 DPAIQRYFTD
-541 TIHNT
+541 TLHNAL
-546 ITSLA
+546 SGLA
-551 DHIERK
+551 DHIQRT
-557 YFGGYLGKYEFKIH
+557 YFDGYLGKYEFKIH
-571 EYNSKGEAIGDK
+571 EYDSKGIALGDR
-583 TYELGIFKDMIKFD
+583 TYELDMFKDMIKFD

-625 KGEMNVGT
+625 KGETNVGT
-633 IVVELESKFLHGEN
+633 LVVELESKFLHGEN
-647 SFPELLID
+647 SFPALLIN

-692 LKGKVKEYLFTN
+692 LKGKLKEYVFTN
-704 TSGSEPERFGI
+704 TRSAESDRFVI
-715 LKGYSHLVYEPSKR
+715 LNEYSHLVYEPSQRK
-729 TLIVVSKENDIFINT
+729 LIVVSKENDILINT
-744 ITSITFFFII
+744 ITSITFFFIV
-754 FLFFAV
+754 FLAFAAV
-760 ICITVRWLW
+760 CLTIRWLW
-769 ARIRIMY
+769 TRIRIMY
-776 IKDNYLHWVLQLNF
+776 IKENYLHWVLQLNF
-790 DKILYKTRIQ
+790 DKVLYKTRIQ
-800 LSIVFAVVV
+800 LSIVFTVVV

-814 GIITYLSIVD
+814 GIITYFSIID
-824 QYNEQ
+824 QYNAQ
-829 QEQTISDKVSH
+829 QDQTISDKISH
-840 IAKAFESGNLIY
+840 IAKAFEGSDLLY
-852 EAFNNNS
+852 EAFNKNT
-859 IESFQLKFNEFAKTY
+859 IERFQLRFNEFAKTY
-874 SVDLTLF
+874 SADLSLF
-881 NTNGAELVSTQP
+881 NTSGVELISTQP

-907 KAFIYLNKLQKSEYI
+907 KAYIYLNKLQKTEYI

-932 KAAYVPVK
+932 KAAYVPINDAK
-940 DSKRTL
+940 HTL
-946 GYLQLPYFSNEADYK
+946 GYLELPYFSNEADYK

-996 LNIIQMSL
+996 LTIIQTSL
-1004 SKTIY
+1004 SRTIY

-1080 KSWRDRD
+1080 KSWRDKD

-1141 FKQMDN
+1141 FKQMEN
-1147 IRIVFNPPDSQFF
+1147 LRIVFNPPDTQFF

-1188 GIIEINY
+1188 GLIEINY

-1253 ETAIGAGTTFYF
+1253 ETTTGAGTTFYF

>member
-1 MLKPSK
+1 M
-7 QDGFIFCIVSLRY
+7 
-20 LVNILTTSAKIRLLL
+20 TTSAKIRLLL

-67 DNLHKKETYV
+67 DNLHKKEAYV
-77 KNFLD
+77 NSFLN
-82 NKENFNKLKTLG
+82 NKESFNKLKTLG
-94 NDEQEAL
+94 SDEQEAL
-101 KVIKDFT
+101 KTIKAFT

-123 VFWSGVKAIPQHPS
+123 VFWSGVKIIPQHPA
-137 LIREGYSF
+137 LIHEGYSF
-145 IQQPNGYY
+145 VSGPNGYY

-163 SAIFLIPVKINYRVQ
+163 SAIFFIPVKISYRVQ
-178 NQYLHNVFARN
+178 NQYLHNTFAKN
-189 LLTDNNIEIADFTD
+189 LLNDTNIEIADFTD
-203 KNIYLVHSLDG
+203 RNVYEVHSLDG
-214 TLLFSV
+214 TYLFSV
-220 KVKDDEVGHKFFYF
+220 KVKHNEVGHKFFYF
-234 EVVLWVLCALVL
+234 EVVIWILCALVL
-246 FLLIHSICNYI
+246 FLLVHSICNYI

-268 ILASFIILL
+268 ILAAFIALL
-277 RIINLHYDWPGF
+277 RILNLHYGWPGF
-289 SHQPEVFNPK
+289 SHQPDIFNPQ
-299 YYNYGPLFPSLGD
+299 YYNSGKLFPSLGD
-312 FCINILYCTWFAT
+312 FCINILYSTWFVT
-325 FVFRHKDKILTNTYN
+325 FVYRHKDKVLPHSYN
-340 KFLGYVIVIAFVL
+340 KFIGYVIVVVFVL
-353 ILDVSSAALLRLFYG
+353 ILDASSTSLLRLFYG

-373 DINFDVNNVL
+373 NINFDVNNVL
-383 NLSGFSVLGVV
+383 NLSGFSVLGVL

-401 IFYLLTE
+401 IFYFLTE
-408 VTLTVCSRL
+408 ISLTVCSKL

-423 QVAIL
+423 QIAIL
-428 LLSIVAATIIAGYQD
+428 LFTITVSTIVSGYLD
-443 HEFTSFYMF
+443 NEFTIFYIF
-452 WTVWVML
+452 WAVWVIL
-459 RGYAYRYYQ
+459 RGYAYRYDQ
-468 GKITSTSLVVII
+468 GRITAASLVTII
-480 LLCAILSAIKLNH
+480 LLCAVLSAIKLNH
-493 FQAIKEKDTR
+493 FQAIKEKETR
-503 RELVKQLEA
+503 KELVKQLEA
-512 PNDPVANNMFRD
+512 PNDPVANNMFKD
-524 IDKRIVT
+524 IDKRVVT
-531 DPVIQRYFTD
+531 DPVIQRYFAD

-546 ITSLA
+546 VTSLA
-551 DHIERK
+551 DHIQRK
-557 YFGGYLGKYEFKIH
+557 YFDGYLGKYEFKVH
-571 EYNSKGEAIGDK
+571 EYNDKGEALGDK
-583 TYELGIFKDMIKFD
+583 AFDLSVFKDMIKFE

-603 DHFYRNIGTLGV
+603 DHFYRNIGTFGV

-620 LIPIF
+620 LLPIF
-625 KGEMNVGT
+625 KGDSNIGT
-633 IVVELESKFLHGEN
+633 IVVELESKFLEGEN
-647 SFPELLID
+647 TFPALLID
-655 GTYKSNDLFKDYSYA
+655 GIYKSNDLFKDYSYA
-670 FYQDNKLFSQN
+670 FYQDNKLLSQN
-681 GHYVYSLINHD
+681 GQYVYSLINHD
-692 LKGKVKEYLFTN
+692 LKGSVKEYLYYT
-704 TSGSEPERFGI
+704 TRSSEPSRFGI
-715 LKGYSHLVYEPSKR
+715 LQGYSHLIYEPSKR
-729 TLIVVSKENDIFINT
+729 TLIVVSKENDTLINT
-744 ITSITFFFII
+744 ITSVTFFFIV
-754 FLFFAV
+754 FLFFGV
-760 ICITVRWLW
+760 ICITVKWLW
-769 ARIRIMY
+769 GRIRIMY
-776 IKDNYLHWVLQLNF
+776 IKDNYLHWVFRLNF
-790 DKILYKTRIQ
+790 DKVLYKTRIQ

-824 QYNEQ
+824 QYNAQ
-829 QEQTISDKVSH
+829 QEQTISNKISH
-840 IAKAFESGNLIY
+840 IAKAFESSSLIY
-852 EAFNNNS
+852 EAFNDNS

-874 SVDLTLF
+874 SADLTLF
-881 NTNGAELVSTQP
+881 NTSGVELVSTQP

-907 KAFIYLNKLQKSEYI
+907 KAYTYLNKLQKSEYI

-932 KAAYVPVK
+932 KAAYVPIK
-940 DSKRTL
+940 DTKRTL

-961 QRAGSLLNAMINVYA
+961 ERAGSLLNAMINVYA

-990 RQITNP
+990 RRITNP

-1009 GQKNEPIK
+1009 GQNNEPIK

-1080 KSWRDRD
+1080 KSWRDKD

-1130 IFEALSQAVTI
+1130 IFEALNQAVTI

-1177 NAIEAIPPDRQ
+1177 NAIEAMPHDRF

-1210 NGIPDNL
+1210 NGIPENL

-1253 ETAIGAGTTFYF
+1253 ETIMDTGTTFYF

-1270 P
+1270 S

>member
-1 MLKPSK
+1 M
-7 QDGFIFCIVSLRY
+7 
-20 LVNILTTSAKIRLLL
+20 LL

-41 LLLTAVIV
+41 LLLTAIIV
-49 QKTYTPKNNLYQ
+49 QKTYTPRNNLFQ

-67 DNLHKKETYV
+67 DNIHKKETVV

-82 NKENFNKLKTLG
+82 DKKNFDKLKTLG
-94 NDEQEAL
+94 NDEQEGL
-101 KVIKDFT
+101 KVIKQFT
-108 TDENIWALTYKDNHL
+108 TDENIWVLTYKDNHL
-123 VFWSGVKAIPQHPS
+123 AFWSGIKIIPQRPAN
-137 LIREGYSF
+137 IRDGYSF
-145 IQQPNGYY
+145 VHGTNGYY
-153 DVIKKSEGKF
+153 DVIKKSEGDF
-163 SAIFLIPVKINYRVQ
+163 YAIFFIPVKIDYKVQ
-178 NQYLHNVFARN
+178 NQYLHNVFAKD
-189 LLTDNNIEIADFTD
+189 LLKDNNIEIADFTD
-203 KNIYLVHSLDG
+203 KNVYEIHSLDN

-220 KVKDDEVGHKFFYF
+220 KVRGNEVGHKFFYF
-234 EVVLWVLCALVL
+234 ELILWVLCAFVL
-246 FLLIHSICNYI
+246 FLLVHSICNYI

-268 ILASFIILL
+268 MLASFIILL
-277 RIINLHYDWPGF
+277 RIMNLHYGWPGF
-289 SHQPEVFNPK
+289 SHQPEIFDPQ
-299 YYNYGPLFPSLGD
+299 YYSSGPLFPSLGD
-312 FCINILYCTWFAT
+312 FCINILYCTWFVT
-325 FVFRHKDKILTNTYN
+325 FVFRHKDKILTNVYN
-340 KFLGYVIVIAFVL
+340 KFIGYAIVIILVL
-353 ILDVSSAALLRLFYG
+353 MLDISATALLRLFFG

-373 DINFDVNNVL
+373 NINFDVNNVL
-383 NLSGFSVLGVV
+383 NLSGFSMLGVL

-408 VTLTVCSRL
+408 VALTICSKL
-417 VVPVSH
+417 NVPVSH

-428 LLSIVAATIIAGYQD
+428 LASMVLSTIIAAYQD
-443 HEFTSFYMF
+443 KEFSVFYIF
-452 WTVWVML
+452 WAIWVIL
-459 RGYAYRYYQ
+459 RGYAYRYDK
-468 GKITSTSLVVII
+468 GRITATSLVIII
-480 LLCAILSAIKLNH
+480 LLCAVLSAIKLNH
-493 FQAIKEKDTR
+493 FQAIKEKETR
-503 RELVKQLEA
+503 KELVKQLEA

-524 IDKRIVT
+524 IDRRIVT
-531 DPVIQRYFTD
+531 DPAIQRYFTD
-541 TIHNT
+541 TLHNAL
-546 ITSLA
+546 SGLA
-551 DHIERK
+551 DHIQRT
-557 YFGGYLGKYEFKIH
+557 YFDGYLGKYEFKIH
-571 EYNSKGEAIGDK
+571 EYDSKGIALGDR
-583 TYELGIFKDMIKFD
+583 TYELDMFKDMIKFD

-625 KGEMNVGT
+625 KGETNVGT
-633 IVVELESKFLHGEN
+633 LVVELESKFLHGEN
-647 SFPELLID
+647 SFPALLIN

-692 LKGKVKEYLFTN
+692 LKGKLKEYVFTN
-704 TSGSEPERFGI
+704 TRSAESDRFVI
-715 LKGYSHLVYEPSKR
+715 LNEYSHLVYEPSQRK
-729 TLIVVSKENDIFINT
+729 LIVVSKENDILINT
-744 ITSITFFFII
+744 ITSITFFFIV
-754 FLFFAV
+754 FLAFAAV
-760 ICITVRWLW
+760 CLTIRWLW
-769 ARIRIMY
+769 TRIRIMY
-776 IKDNYLHWVLQLNF
+776 IKENYLHWVLQLNF
-790 DKILYKTRIQ
+790 DKVLYKTRIQ
-800 LSIVFAVVV
+800 LSIVFTVVV

-814 GIITYLSIVD
+814 GIITYFSIID
-824 QYNEQ
+824 QYNAQ
-829 QEQTISDKVSH
+829 QDQTISDKISH
-840 IAKAFESGNLIY
+840 IAKAFEGSDLLY
-852 EAFNNNS
+852 EAFNKNT
-859 IESFQLKFNEFAKTY
+859 IERFQLRFNEFAKTY
-874 SVDLTLF
+874 SADLSLF
-881 NTNGAELVSTQP
+881 NTSGVELISTQP

-907 KAFIYLNKLQKSEYI
+907 KAYIYLNKLQKTEYI

-932 KAAYVPVK
+932 KAAYVPINDAK
-940 DSKRTL
+940 HTL
-946 GYLQLPYFSNEADYK
+946 GYLELPYFSNEADYK

-996 LNIIQMSL
+996 LTIIQTSL
-1004 SKTIY
+1004 SRTIY

-1080 KSWRDRD
+1080 KSWRDKD

-1141 FKQMDN
+1141 FKQMEN
-1147 IRIVFNPPDSQFF
+1147 LRIVFNPPDTQFF

-1188 GIIEINY
+1188 GLIEINY

-1253 ETAIGAGTTFYF
+1253 ETTTGAGTTFYF